1 MTQIFTIGKVIQIRS
16 SPLKINRLAFI
27 ETEEHIRQVIQM
39 LDWLYPNARENLR
52 QAACLHDI
60 GKKIYLQSDFTQ
72 GDKRLTQQKLGDDFY
87 QSANGGET
95 FTAEEAIQ
103 RYLTFL
109 KQGHAK
115 PFPVYKN
122 SEDENSPIA
131 EVRYQLDPPFG
142 QHAAMI
148 ERTDLR
154 GVADGQ
160 LDYVHTLIQLHHNF
174 QVDKLVAAAAEHGE
188 DIINDLYCLITA
200 DQEASRWAEFVVQT
214 LEKGAEKPEGRFRFS
229 EFSIEPVSSPEE
241 NRRKDAHV
249 QGQVTLKASHCP
261 APSEWAFVV
270 DYYVTE
276 CDFLTPELRE
286 RKRGGKKR

>member
-16 SPLKINRLAFI
+16 NPLRVNRLAFI

-39 LDWLYPNARENLR
+39 LDCFYPNANENLR
-52 QAACLHDI
+52 RAARLHDI
-60 GKKIYLQSDFTQ
+60 GKKIYLQPDFTQ
-72 GDKRLTQQKLGDDFY
+72 RDRRLTRQKLRDDFY
-87 QSANGGET
+87 QSLGEGET
-95 FTAEEAIQ
+95 FTSQEAIQ
-103 RYLTFL
+103 RYLAFL

-115 PFPVYKN
+115 RFLVYQN
-122 SEDENSPIA
+122 PEDENSPIA

-154 GVADGQ
+154 EVADGQ

-174 QVDKLVAAAAEHGE
+174 QVDKLVAAAAEYGE

-200 DQEASRWAEFVVQT
+200 DQEASRWAEFVVQK
-214 LEKGAEKPEGRFRFS
+214 LENGEEKPEGRFRFS
-229 EFSIEPVSSPEE
+229 EFATEPVSSPKEILREE
-241 NRRKDAHV
+241 AHV
-249 QGQVTLKASHCP
+249 RGEVTLKASHGTTQN
-261 APSEWAFVV
+261 ELAFTV
-270 DYYVTE
+270 DYYLAD
-276 CDFLTPELRE
+276 CDFLTPELGE